1 MSGNTIT
8 PFRLPQ
14 RATLA
19 YPVRV
24 QIGPLKLESN
34 LFLSPLAGYTN
45 LPFRLVVR
53 EIGGVGLCTTDL
65 VNARSL
71 IEKNPKAF
79 KLIETSAADAPLAVQ
94 LFGSV
99 PEEMR
104 DAASY
109 LESIGV
115 HSIDI
120 NMGCP
125 VKKVCKVGGGSAMMT
140 ELDKT
145 SALVRGMVNA
155 VKIPVTVK
163 MRLGWD
169 DENLTAPD
177 LACALEDAGVAAIFV
192 HGRTREQGFGGT
204 VNLAG
209 IRKVVEAV
217 KDIPVIGNGDI
228 VTPQAAKKMLDETGC
243 AGVSIG
249 RGAFYDPWIF
259 QRTRQ
264 FLKSCSSGRESAL
277 IPNSTAENNEPTHVG
292 CHENNGEL
300 PPEPPFAER
309 VRVMNR
315 HLDLM
320 VEVFGEELGCR
331 MFRKVAPWY
340 ARRFGPCH
348 EFNKRVVQVSTRAEF
363 QDVLENYIRW
373 RQQFLDEHGELLPRF
388 QQPPM
393 VASFM
398 RDEPASTQREQ
409 IPVPKG
415 PVEVW

>member
-1 MSGNTIT
+1 V
-8 PFRLPQ
+8 RLGS
-14 RATLA
+14 LN
-19 YPVRV
+19 
-24 QIGPLKLESN
+24 LKSN

-53 EIGGVGLCTTDL
+53 ELGGVGLCTTDL

-71 IEKNPKAF
+71 LEKRDKAL
-79 KLIETSAADAPLAVQ
+79 KLIETRPEDSPLAVQ

-104 DAASY
+104 DAALV
-109 LESIGV
+109 LESRGV

-125 VKKVCKVGGGSAMMT
+125 VRKVCKVGGGSAMMT

-145 SALVRGMVNA
+145 AALVKGMVDA
-155 VKIPVTVK
+155 VKIPVTAK

-169 DENLTAPD
+169 DQNITAPD
-177 LACALEDAGVAAIFV
+177 LARALEGVGVAAIFV

-209 IRKVVEAV
+209 IRSVVQAV
-217 KDIPVIGNGDI
+217 KKIPVIGNGDI
-228 VTPQAAKKMLDETGC
+228 ITPQAAKKMFDETGC

-259 QRTRQ
+259 RRTLEYLNRWGESLSSPNFSDQ
-264 FLKSCSSGRESAL
+264 EKSQGSTESRPTENIESG
-277 IPNSTAENNEPTHVG
+277 
-292 CHENNGEL
+292 L

-309 VRVMNR
+309 VRVLSR
-315 HLDLM
+315 HFDLM

-340 ARRFGPCH
+340 AKRFGPAA
-348 EFNKRVVQVSTRAEF
+348 EFNRHVVRISSKAEF
-363 QDVLENYIRW
+363 HGVLENYLRW
-373 RQQFLDEHGELLPRF
+373 RRQFQDENGELKQKF
-388 QQPPM
+388 QPPPL

-398 RDEPASTQREQ
+398 QEPDVAQRQQ

>member
-1 MSGNTIT
+1 
-8 PFRLPQ
+8 
-14 RATLA
+14 
-19 YPVRV
+19 V
-24 QIGPLKLESN
+24 QIGSLQLASN

-71 IEKNPKAF
+71 LEKRPKAF
-79 KLIETSAADAPLAVQ
+79 KLIETRKEDSPLAVQ

-104 DAASY
+104 DAALVAEAHGAVS
-109 LESIGV
+109 V
-115 HSIDI
+115 DI

-125 VKKVCKVGGGSAMMT
+125 VRKVVQVGGGSAMMT
-140 ELDKT
+140 QHDKT
-145 SALVRGMVNA
+145 TALVRMMVNA
-155 VKIPVTVK
+155 VKIPVTAK

-169 DENLTAPD
+169 DQNITAPE
-177 LACALEDAGVAAIFV
+177 LARALEDAGVAAIFV
-192 HGRTREQGFGGT
+192 HGRTRQQGFGGT

-209 IRKVVEAV
+209 IRKVVTAV
-217 KDIPVIGNGDI
+217 KNIPVIGNGDV
-228 VTPQAAKKMLDETGC
+228 VTPDAAKKMFDETDC

-259 QRTRQ
+259 KRTLHLLQ
-264 FLKSCSSGRESAL
+264 
-277 IPNSTAENNEPTHVG
+277 T
-292 CHENNGEL
+292 GET
-300 PPEPPFAER
+300 PPEEKFSER
-309 VRVMNR
+309 VLVLSR

-331 MFRKVAPWY
+331 MFRKIAPWY
-340 ARRFGPCH
+340 AKRFGPCH
-348 EFNKRVVQVSTRAEF
+348 EFNKQVVHVATKKDFSA
-363 QDVLENYIRW
+363 VLENYLRW
-373 RQQFLDEHGELLPRF
+373 RKQFLDEHGELLPRF
-388 QQPPM
+388 APAPM

-398 RDEPASTQREQ
+398 REPDELTPSQ
-409 IPVPKG
+409 IAVPKG

>member
-1 MSGNTIT
+1 M
-8 PFRLPQ
+8 RL
-14 RATLA
+14 
-19 YPVRV
+19 
-24 QIGPLKLESN
+24 GPLTLTSN

-71 IEKNPKAF
+71 LEKNPKAF
-79 KLIETSAADAPLAVQ
+79 KLIETRPADSPLAVQ

-104 DAASY
+104 DAAMV
-109 LESIGV
+109 LENFSV
-115 HSIDI
+115 AAIDI

-125 VKKVCKVGGGSAMMT
+125 VRKVCNVGGGSAMMT
-140 ELDKT
+140 ELGKT
-145 SALVRGMVNA
+145 AALVRGMVNA
-155 VKIPVTVK
+155 VKIPVTAK

-169 DENLTAPD
+169 NENLTAPD
-177 LACALEDAGVAAIFV
+177 LARALEDAGVTAIFI

-209 IRKVVEAV
+209 IRKVVEALRN
-217 KDIPVIGNGDI
+217 IPVIGNGDI
-228 VTPQAAKKMLDETGC
+228 ITPEAAKMMLDETGC

-259 QRTRQ
+259 QRTVAYLNGGAGSPLPAAGANTTGGAHGVTR
-264 FLKSCSSGRESAL
+264 
-277 IPNSTAENNEPTHVG
+277 PT
-292 CHENNGEL
+292 L
-300 PPEPPFAER
+300 PPEPSFAER
-309 VRVMNR
+309 VRVMRR

-320 VEVFGEELGCR
+320 IEVFGEELGCR

-340 ARRFGPCH
+340 AKRFGPCH
-348 EFNKRVVQVSTRAEF
+348 EFNKKVVRVSTRAEF
-363 QDVLENYIRW
+363 DGVLESYIHW
-373 RQQFLDEHGELLPRF
+373 RQQFLDDTGELQPRF
-388 QQPPM
+388 RPPPM

-398 RDEPASTQREQ
+398 REPASTTREQ

>member
-1 MSGNTIT
+1 MRIGSLT
-8 PFRLPQ
+8 LP
-14 RATLA
+14 
-19 YPVRV
+19 
-24 QIGPLKLESN
+24 SN

-53 EIGGVGLCTTDL
+53 ELGGVGLCTTDL

-71 IEKNPKAF
+71 LEKREKAF
-79 KLIETSAADAPLAVQ
+79 KLIETRPEDSPLAVQ

-104 DAASY
+104 DAAAY
-109 LESIGV
+109 LESVGV
-115 HSIDI
+115 ASVDI

-125 VKKVCKVGGGSAMMT
+125 VRKVCNVGGGSAMMT

-145 SALVRGMVNA
+145 AALVRGMVDA
-155 VKIPVTVK
+155 VKIPVTAK

-169 DENLTAPD
+169 DQNITAPN
-177 LACALEDAGVAAIFV
+177 LARALEDVGVAAIFV

-209 IRKVVEAV
+209 IRSVVQAV
-217 KDIPVIGNGDI
+217 KTIPVIGNGDI
-228 VTPQAAKKMLDETGC
+228 ITPEAAQKMFADTGC

-259 QRTRQ
+259 KRTTQ
-264 FLKSCSSGRESAL
+264 FLNLG
-277 IPNSTAENNEPTHVG
+277 NSRFEETLTSKAGTNNEPPHVG
-292 CHENNGEL
+292 AYQAESIL
-300 PPEPPFAER
+300 PPEPSFAER
-309 VRVMNR
+309 VRVMSR

-340 ARRFGPCH
+340 SKRFGPAA
-348 EFNKRVVQVSTRAEF
+348 EFNRAVVRISTRAQF
-363 QDVLENYIRW
+363 HDVLENYLRW
-373 RQQFLDEHGELLPRF
+373 RQQFLEADGELKQKF
-388 QQPPM
+388 QPAPL

-398 RDEPASTQREQ
+398 LESPAAQRQ
-409 IPVPKG
+409 HIPVPKG

>member
-1 MSGNTIT
+1 M
-8 PFRLPQ
+8 
-14 RATLA
+14 
-19 YPVRV
+19 
-24 QIGPLKLESN
+24 QIGPLTLNSS

-71 IEKNPKAF
+71 LEKREKAF
-79 KLIETSAADAPLAVQ
+79 KLIETRPADSPLAVQ

-99 PEEMR
+99 PEELR
-104 DAASY
+104 DAALVVEARGAAS
-109 LESIGV
+109 V
-115 HSIDI
+115 DI

-125 VKKVCKVGGGSAMMT
+125 VKKVVKIGGGSAMMT

-145 SALVRGMVNA
+145 AALVRGMVNA
-155 VKIPVTVK
+155 VKIPVTAK

-169 DENLTAPD
+169 DDNLTAPD
-177 LACALEDAGVAAIFV
+177 LARALEDAGAAAIFV

-217 KDIPVIGNGDI
+217 KKIPVIGNGDV

-259 QRTRQ
+259 RRT
-264 FLKSCSSGRESAL
+264 LHLLE
-277 IPNSTAENNEPTHVG
+277 T
-292 CHENNGEL
+292 GEL
-300 PPEPPFAER
+300 PPEAGFAER
-309 VRVMNR
+309 VRVMCR

-320 VEVFGEELGCR
+320 TEVFGEELGCR
-331 MFRKVAPWY
+331 MFRKAAPWH
-340 ARRFGPCH
+340 AKRFGPCH
-348 EFNKRVVQVSTRAEF
+348 EFNKRVVRVATKEQF
-363 QDVLENYIRW
+363 QTILADYIRW
-373 RQQFLDEHGELLPRF
+373 RRQFLDENGELQIRF
-388 QQPPM
+388 QPAPL

-398 RDEPASTQREQ
+398 REPASAAREQ
-409 IPVPKG
+409 IPVPCG
-415 PVEVW
+415 PVETW